1 MRAGFFV
8 RSFPGFE
15 RDSMT
20 IGGKTIVGVAI
31 KILHRTTLKF
41 HITIYRLKIW
51 VVTLV
56 RTTMKDFSKLED
68 NCNATD

>member
-20 IGGKTIVGVAI
+20 IGGTTIVGVAI
-31 KILHRTTLKF
+31 KIRHRTTFKKINL
-41 HITIYRLKIW
+41 TIYMYGLEIW
-51 VVTLV
+51 VVKHNV
-56 RTTMKDFSKLED
+56 IR
-68 NCNATD
+68 

>member
-20 IGGKTIVGVAI
+20 IGGTTIVGVAI
-31 KILHRTTLKF
+31 KIRQRTTFKKINL
-41 HITIYRLKIW
+41 TIYGFEIW
-51 VVTLV
+51 VVKHNVL
-56 RTTMKDFSKLED
+56 R
-68 NCNATD
+68 

>member
-20 IGGKTIVGVAI
+20 IGGTTIVGVAI
-31 KILHRTTLKF
+31 KILHKTTLNK
-41 HITIYRLKIW
+41 HDGLKGWKRVKITRK
-51 VVTLV
+51 
-56 RTTMKDFSKLED
+56 RGGF
-68 NCNATD
+68 